1 MQIGL
6 VIYDHLDVISG
17 GYLYD
22 RKLVEF
28 WRRQGHE
35 VLILALPSR
44 SYCWHLVDNFL
55 PAWRRRL
62 REAPVDVLV
71 VDELSHPSVVL
82 LVRGLSRQKKIPVV
96 SLNHLLRST
105 EPKLP
110 VLRYLYRAV
119 ERYFLNSVDAHVHNS
134 QDTARQVLAL
144 SQQVLPAVVAY
155 PGRDHWLSEIGPADI
170 EVRAKAS
177 GGLKILY
184 VGNVIERKGLH
195 ILLDALSRIPPQD
208 WCLTVVGRLD
218 LEPRYV
224 ARINAE
230 VKAMPEGAQVNV
242 IGEIPFA
249 EMPKIFS
256 AHQLFVMPSLYE
268 PFGIVYVEAMGAG
281 LPLIASSAGASAELV
296 GHGRSGFIVAPEHP
310 LELQSYVQR
319 FIDDRA
325 LLVQFGQ
332 QALNDFHGFPRW
344 DDSAQ
349 LITDFLSELTSE
361 SMSKGC

>member
-35 VLILALPSR
+35 VVILALPSR
-44 SYCWHLVDNFL
+44 SYGWHLVDNFL

-82 LVRGLSRQKKIPVV
+82 LVRRLSQQKKIPVV

-110 VLRYLYRAV
+110 LLRYLYRAV
-119 ERYFLNSVDAHVHNS
+119 ERHFLKSVDAHIHNS

-170 EVRAKAS
+170 EVRAKAA
-177 GGLKILY
+177 GGIKILY
-184 VGNVIERKGLH
+184 VGNVIRRKGLH

-224 ARINAE
+224 SRINAD
-230 VKAMPEGAQVNV
+230 VKAMPVGAQVNV

-256 AHQLFVMPSLYE
+256 EHQLFVMPSLYE

-296 GHGRSGFIVAPEHP
+296 DHGRSGFIVAPAHS

-319 FIDDRA
+319 FVDDRA
-325 LLVQFGQ
+325 LLAQFGQ
-332 QALNDFHGFPRW
+332 QALNDFQAFPRW

-349 LITDFLSELTSE
+349 LITDFLQELTSE
-361 SMSKGC
+361 SVSKGC